1 MSRPK
6 RFYEF
11 LKFSTMGL
19 EMGAAVVIGLLAG
32 IFLDRKFGTY
42 PWLTLLFLCFGFA
55 AAVKALMRAVR
66 SDLFDDELQDEEL
79 QDEENGE
86 EDHENR

>member
-1 MSRPK
+1 MSKPK

-66 SDLFDDELQDEEL
+66 SDLFDDELQDEE
-79 QDEENGE
+79 NGE
-86 EDHENR
+86 ENHENR

>member
-6 RFYEF
+6 LFYEF

-19 EMGAAVVIGLLAG
+19 EMGAAVVIGLFAG

-55 AAVKALMRAVR
+55 AAGKALMRAVR
-66 SDLFDDELQDEEL
+66 SDLFDDELQDEE
-79 QDEENGE
+79 NGE
-86 EDHENR
+86 ENHENR

>member
-6 RFYEF
+6 LFYEF

-55 AAVKALMRAVR
+55 AAGKALMRAVR
-66 SDLFDDELQDEEL
+66 SDLFDDELQDEE
-79 QDEENGE
+79 NGE
-86 EDHENR
+86 ENHENR

>member
-6 RFYEF
+6 LFYEF

-55 AAVKALMRAVR
+55 AAGKALVRAVR
-66 SDLFDDELQDEEL
+66 SDLFDDELQDEE
-79 QDEENGE
+79 NGE
-86 EDHENR
+86 ENHENR